1 MNIQLQEKTRNRPG
15 PQRQQPT
22 LVLPVA
28 DSAGYV
34 ELMGDL
40 WFQVKG
46 ADSIPEFFTMPVS
59 SSDHWMFVSSF
70 GAVTAGR
77 RNPDNAL
84 FPYYSC
90 DKLIDTAQTS
100 GPLTLIRVV
109 DGTGKAVVWAPF
121 SNDPIRTAPSRSV
134 YKNVPG
140 NKLLFEEFNQELG
153 LSFWYQ
159 WAFGE
164 DFGFIRSCQLINH
177 GLQELNISVLDGIQN
192 VLPAGMSQ
200 EFQMKYSSL
209 GDAYKKTELLQESR
223 LGLFYLSSI
232 PSDEALPSEGLKA
245 TTVWA
250 TGLPDPKTLLS
261 TDQLRSFVDTGTV
274 ETETDKRGK
283 RGAYLVSSSFCLPA
297 ADSMRWN
304 IVAELEQDHFNV
316 IQLTQLLSQSNSE
329 SSSESLSQLLT
340 RDIAKCQHR
349 LDQIV
354 SSADGIQT
362 GSDQRRV
369 HRHRSDVTYNVMR
382 GGIPNDNYVV
392 SISDFLKYLST
403 RNAPVFQKFQEQI
416 EQLGDEIS
424 LSQLHSEIK
433 RIADPDLSRLGGEYL
448 PFTFGR
454 RHGDPSRPWN
464 RFSIETR
471 DRDGN
476 RRIAYEGNWRDIF
489 QNWEAIAFAWPG
501 FINCMIRKFVNA
513 STADGYNPYRI
524 NESGVDWEVPEED
537 QFSNFGYWGDH
548 QIIYL
553 AKLLEWSRK
562 TNPLAAD
569 EMLSE
574 ENCSYVNVPYR
585 IANYESILKDS
596 SNTIEFDERLNSEIN
611 AKVETLGTDAK
622 LHLGSDGTVEHVSM
636 LEKLLLPAM
645 VKMTNFVPGGGIWMN
660 TQRPE
665 WNDANNALVGCGVS
679 AVTAFYLHRFF
690 EGMKQWLGDYQT
702 RNPDHRFPVSNSV
715 WALVQGVSQTLSEA
729 DQNEPPSN
737 HQRKLV
743 VDKLSTLGSEYREGL
758 YRDGL
763 SQEKTLVQISEC
775 TKAIE
780 NCLEHLKAFVRQN
793 KRSCGLYDAYHL
805 LSITDD
811 EMSLE
816 RLDEML
822 EGQVAAISSGALS
835 SEECCDA
842 LDRLGESPLYRAN
855 QNSYILYPDRQL
867 QPFMEKNQLDAN
879 VLEKS
884 PLFKRLIADND
895 RSVVRLNL
903 DGRLNFCG
911 DFRNV
916 QDLRKALDVLAD
928 SNEAYRSLIQTD
940 REYIEELFEAT
951 FNHHRFTG
959 RSGTFF
965 AYEGLGSIYWH
976 MVSKLALAVV
986 EQYVTEFQN
995 AGRPEILSRLRLHYR
1010 EIREG
1015 LGVNKAPADFGA
1027 FPIDPY
1033 SHTPENAGAK
1043 QPGMTGQV
1051 KEDVLCRMIELGI
1064 RVDRGT
1070 VSFEPSLFES
1080 KEFSKHETA
1089 FNFHDLE
1096 GNDCEIKL
1104 SEGMF
1109 GWTWCQTP
1117 ILFAKSDR
1125 NRIVVTLTNGE
1136 VHDRDRLE
1144 LSPSESDQLF
1154 QRTGEIKQIEIFI
1167 AGRNE
1172 NAPHETMSNE

>member
-1 MNIQLQEKTRNRPG
+1 MNIQLHEITGNPLSSD
-15 PQRQQPT
+15 RQQPPT

-34 ELMGDL
+34 ELMGDS

-46 ADSIPEFFTMPVS
+46 ANAIPEFFTMPVS

-84 FPYYSC
+84 FPYLCC
-90 DKLIDTAQTS
+90 DKLVDAAHTS
-100 GPLTLIRVV
+100 GPLTLIRVS
-109 DGTGKAVVWAPF
+109 DGTGKAVIWSPF
-121 SNDPIRTAPSRSV
+121 SNDPIRATPSRSV
-134 YKNVPG
+134 YKNVAG
-140 NKLLFEEFNQELG
+140 NKILFEEFNQELG

-177 GLQELNISVLDGIQN
+177 GLQELRLSVLDGIQN
-192 VLPAGMSQ
+192 VLPAGISQ
-200 EFQMKYSSL
+200 EFQMRYSSL
-209 GDAYKKTELLQESR
+209 GDAYKKTELLPKTA

-245 TTVWA
+245 TTVWS
-250 TGLPDPKTLLS
+250 TGLPSPKTLLS
-261 TDQLRSFVDTGTV
+261 TEQVRSFVETGSV
-274 ETETDKRGK
+274 KTETDVRGK
-283 RGAYLVSSSFCLPA
+283 RAAYLVASSFSLTSA
-297 ADSMRWN
+297 ESMRWN
-304 IVAELEQDHFNV
+304 VVAELEQDHFDV
-316 IQLTQLLSQSNSE
+316 IQLEQLLSQS
-329 SSSESLSQLLT
+329 SSDSLCNLLAQ
-340 RDIAKCQHR
+340 DIASCQSR
-349 LDQIV
+349 LGQII
-354 SSADGIQT
+354 SSADGIQA

-392 SISDFLKYLST
+392 SIDDFLKYLSI
-403 RNAPVFQKFQEQI
+403 RNAPVFQKFKAQI
-416 EQLGDEIS
+416 EQLDSEIS
-424 LSQLHSEIK
+424 LAELHDELK
-433 RIADPDLSRLGGEYL
+433 RIGDPDLSRLGGEYL

-471 DRDGN
+471 DKDGN

-537 QFSNFGYWGDH
+537 QFSNIGYWGDH

-569 EMLSE
+569 EMLCD

-585 IANYESILKDS
+585 IASYDSILKDS
-596 SNTIEFDERLNSEIN
+596 SNTIEFDDRLDREIN
-611 AKVETLGTDAK
+611 ANVESMGTDAK
-622 LHLGSDGTVEHVSM
+622 LHLGSSGSVEHVSM

-665 WNDANNALVGCGVS
+665 WNDANNALVGRGVS

-690 EGMKQWLGDYQT
+690 QGMKQWLSDYHVS
-702 RNPDHRFPVSNSV
+702 NPDRQFPVSNPV
-715 WALVQGVSQTLSEA
+715 WSMIQGVAKTLGETA
-729 DQNEPPSN
+729 QGDTPTNQ
-737 HQRKLV
+737 QRKQV
-743 VDKLSTLGSEYREGL
+743 VDKLSTIGSNYRQGL
-758 YRDGL
+758 YRDGV
-763 SQEKTLVQISEC
+763 SEEKTLVQLPQCI
-775 TKAIE
+775 KAVE
-780 NCLEHLKAFVRQN
+780 TCLEHLKSFVQQN

-805 LSITDD
+805 LNITDD
-811 EMSLE
+811 EISLE

-842 LDRLGESPLYRAN
+842 LDRLRDSSLYRAN
-855 QNSYILYPDRQL
+855 QNSYMLYPDQQL
-867 QPFMEKNQLDAN
+867 RPFMEKNQIDAE
-879 VLEKS
+879 VAKQSSLIE
-884 PLFKRLIADND
+884 RLLADED
-895 RSVVRLNL
+895 HSVVRKNL
-903 DGRLNFCG
+903 KGQLNFCG

-916 QDLRKALDVLAD
+916 HDLRKALDVLAE
-928 SNEAYRSLIQTD
+928 SNQEYRSLVQTD
-940 REYIEELFEAT
+940 REYLEELFEET
-951 FNHHRFTG
+951 FEHRRFTG

-976 MVSKLALAVV
+976 MVSKLALAVI
-986 EQYVTEFQN
+986 EQYVNESQG
-995 AGRPEILSRLRLHYR
+995 AARPEVLSRLCLHYR
-1010 EIREG
+1010 EIRDG
-1015 LGVNKAPADFGA
+1015 LGVNKAPAVYGA

-1051 KEDVLCRMIELGI
+1051 KEDVLCRMLELGI
-1064 RVDRGT
+1064 RVEQGA

-1080 KEFSKHETA
+1080 SEFSQHDSA
-1089 FNFHDLE
+1089 FRFHGLTGE
-1096 GNDCEIKL
+1096 VREIEIA
-1104 SEGMF
+1104 EGMF

-1117 ILFAKSDR
+1117 ILFVKSDR
-1125 NRIVVTLTNGE
+1125 QKLVLRLNNGE
-1136 VHDRDRLE
+1136 IHERDQLE
-1144 LSPSESDQLF
+1144 LSLAETNHLF
-1154 QRTGEIKQIEIFI
+1154 QRTGEIKQIEIFL
-1167 AGRNE
+1167 AGQNG
-1172 NAPHETMSNE
+1172 

>member
-1 MNIQLQEKTRNRPG
+1 MNIQLQETRNQLDSSR
-15 PQRQQPT
+15 QQQPT
-22 LVLPVA
+22 LVLPTA

-34 ELMGDL
+34 NLMGDL

-46 ADSIPEFFTMPVS
+46 ANSIPEFFTMPVS

-90 DKLIDTAQTS
+90 DKLIDTAQTAGS
-100 GPLTLIRVV
+100 LTLIRIV
-109 DGTGKAVVWAPF
+109 DGTGNAVIWAPF
-121 SNDPIRTAPSRSV
+121 SNDPIRTPPSRSV
-134 YKNVPG
+134 YKNVAG
-140 NKLLFEEFNQELG
+140 NKLLFEEFNEELG

-177 GLQELNISVLDGIQN
+177 GLQELNVSILDGIQN

-209 GDAYKKTELLQESR
+209 GDAYKKTELLQESG

-250 TGLPDPKTLLS
+250 TGLPDPQTLLS
-261 TDQLRSFVDTGTV
+261 TDQLRAFVDTGTV
-274 ETETDKRGK
+274 KTETDKRGK
-283 RGAYLVSSSFCLPA
+283 RGAYLLASSFCLPA
-297 ADSMRWN
+297 ADSMHWHV
-304 IVAELEQDHFNV
+304 VAELEQDHFDIV
-316 IQLTQLLSQSNSE
+316 QLRQMLSKSTP
-329 SSSESLSQLLT
+329 ESLSQILT
-340 RDIAKCQHR
+340 QDIANCQNR
-349 LDQIV
+349 LGQII

-403 RNAPVFQKFQEQI
+403 RNAPVFQKFQKQI

-424 LSQLHSEIK
+424 LCQLHSEIK
-433 RIADPDLSRLGGEYL
+433 QIGDPDLSRLGGEYL

-471 DRDGN
+471 DKDGN

-489 QNWEAIAFAWPG
+489 QNWEAIGLAWPG

-569 EMLSE
+569 EMLGD
-574 ENCSYVNVPYR
+574 ENCSYANVPYR
-585 IANYESILKDS
+585 IANYDSILKDS
-596 SNTIEFDERLNSEIN
+596 SNTIEFDDRLNREIET
-611 AKVETLGTDAK
+611 KVESLGTDAK
-622 LHLGSDGTVEHVSM
+622 LHLDSNGSVEHVSM

-665 WNDANNALVGCGVS
+665 WNDANNALVGRGVS

-690 EGMKQWLGDYQT
+690 EGMKQWLDEYQT
-702 RNPDHRFPVSNSV
+702 RNPDRQFSVSNPV
-715 WALVQGVSQTLSEA
+715 WAMIQGVAEA
-729 DQNEPPSN
+729 LNDTDQSDPPSN
-737 HQRKLV
+737 QQRKQV

-758 YRDGL
+758 YRDGVSQQKTSVQL
-763 SQEKTLVQISEC
+763 SQCIN
-775 TKAIE
+775 AIE
-780 NCLEHLKAFVRQN
+780 TCLEHLKSFVRQN
-793 KRSCGLYDAYHL
+793 KRACGLYDAYHL

-811 EMSLE
+811 EISLE
-816 RLDEML
+816 RLDQML

-842 LDRLGESPLYRAN
+842 LDRLRESPLYRAN
-855 QNSYILYPDRQL
+855 QNSYMLYPDRQL
-867 QPFMEKNQLDAN
+867 RQFMQKNQIAADAA
-879 VLEKS
+879 EKS
-884 PLFKRLIADND
+884 QLIGRLIADKD
-895 RSVVRLNL
+895 PSVVRMNL
-903 DGRLNFCG
+903 DGQLNFCG

-928 SNEAYRSLIQTD
+928 SNEAYRSLIQSD
-940 REYIEELFEAT
+940 RQYMEELFEAT
-951 FNHHRFTG
+951 FDHHRFTG

-986 EQYVTEFQN
+986 EQYVTEFQG
-995 AGRPEILSRLRLHYR
+995 AGKPELLSRLRLHYR
-1010 EIREG
+1010 EIRDG
-1015 LGVNKAPADFGA
+1015 LGVNKAPADYGA

-1033 SHTPENAGAK
+1033 SHTPENSGAK

-1051 KEDVLCRMIELGI
+1051 KEDVLCRMLELGI
-1064 RVDRGT
+1064 RVDRGS

-1080 KEFSKHETA
+1080 KEFARRETA
-1089 FNFHDLE
+1089 FKFHNLA
-1096 GNDCEIKL
+1096 GNDCEIEL
-1104 SEGMF
+1104 REGMF

-1117 ILFAKSDR
+1117 ILFIKSDR
-1125 NRIVVTLTNGE
+1125 QRLVLTMKNGE
-1136 VHDRDRLE
+1136 VHVRERLE
-1144 LSPSESDQLF
+1144 LSPSETNQLF
-1154 QRTGEIKQIEIFI
+1154 QRTSEIKKIEIFI

-1172 NAPHETMSNE
+1172 HSTNETTPNV

>member
-1 MNIQLQEKTRNRPG
+1 MNIQLQEKNIDTLNFDSG
-15 PQRQQPT
+15 QST

-28 DSAGYV
+28 NSTGYV
-34 ELMGDL
+34 DLMGDF
-40 WFQVKG
+40 WFQVKD
-46 ADSIPEFFTMPVS
+46 ANSIPEFFTMPVS

-90 DKLIDTAQTS
+90 DKLIDTAQTA
-100 GPLTLIRVV
+100 GPLTLIRLI
-109 DGTGKAVVWAPF
+109 DGSGKTVVWSPF
-121 SNDPIRTAPSRSV
+121 SNDLIRTTPSRSV
-134 YKNVPG
+134 YKNVAG
-140 NKLLFEEFNQELG
+140 NKLLFEEFNRELG

-177 GLQELNISVLDGIQN
+177 NLEEISVSVLDGIQN
-192 VLPAGMSQ
+192 VLPPGVTE

-209 GDAYKKTELLQESR
+209 GDAYKKSELLPETA

-250 TGLPDPKTLLS
+250 TGLPNPQTLLS
-261 TDQLRSFVDTGTV
+261 TDQLRAFIETGNV

-283 RGAYLVSSSFCLPA
+283 RGAYLVASSFRLPSA
-297 ADSMRWN
+297 ESMRWN
-304 IVAELEQDHFNV
+304 VVAELEQDHFDV
-316 IQLTQLLSQSNSE
+316 VQLSQFLGE
-329 SSSESLSQLLT
+329 SDPDSRCQSLAQ
-340 RDIAKCQHR
+340 DIAACQRR
-349 LDQIV
+349 LDQII
-354 SSADGIQT
+354 SSADGVQA

-382 GGIPNDNYVV
+382 GGIPNDNYIV
-392 SISDFLKYLST
+392 SVKDFLKYLAT
-403 RNAPVFQKFQEQI
+403 RNVPAFQKFQKQI
-416 EQLGDEIS
+416 EQLGVEIS
-424 LSQLHSEIK
+424 LSRLHSEVK
-433 RIADPDLSRLGGEYL
+433 RIGDPDLSRLGEEYL

-471 DRDGN
+471 EADGN

-501 FINCMIRKFVNA
+501 FTNCMIRKFVNA

-537 QFSNFGYWGDH
+537 QFSNIGYWGDH

-562 TNPLAAD
+562 TNPQAAD
-569 EMLSE
+569 EMLSD

-585 IANYESILKDS
+585 IANYDSILKDS
-596 SNTIEFDERLNSEIN
+596 SNTIEFDDRLNNEIN
-611 AKVETLGTDAK
+611 AKVESFGTDAK
-622 LHLGSDGTVEHVSM
+622 LHLGSDGNVQHVSM

-665 WNDANNALVGCGVS
+665 WNDANNALVGRGVS

-690 EGMKQWLGDYQT
+690 EGMKHWLADYVT
-702 RNPDHRFPVSNSV
+702 RNPDRQFSISKPV
-715 WALVQGVSQTLSEA
+715 WTMILGVAQTLRDANQSDPA
-729 DQNEPPSN
+729 SN
-737 HQRKLV
+737 RERKLI
-743 VDKLSTLGSEYREGL
+743 VDKLSTLGSEYRESL
-758 YRDGL
+758 YRDGV
-763 SQEKTLVQISEC
+763 SQEKTIVHLSEC
-775 TKAIE
+775 TAAIE
-780 NCLEHLKAFVRQN
+780 ACLESLKSFTSQN

-811 EMSLE
+811 EVSLE

-842 LDRLGESPLYRAN
+842 LDRLRESNLYRAD
-855 QNSYILYPDRQL
+855 QNSYILYPNRQL
-867 QPFMEKNQLDAN
+867 RPFMQKNQLDASAAKN
-879 VLEKS
+879 SKLIE
-884 PLFKRLIADND
+884 RLLADKN
-895 RSVVRLNL
+895 RSVVRANLN
-903 DGRLNFCG
+903 GKLNFCG

-916 QDLRKALDVLAD
+916 HDLRKALDVLAD
-928 SNEAYRSLIQTD
+928 SNPDYQSLVQSD
-940 REYIEELFEAT
+940 REYLEELFEST
-951 FNHHRFTG
+951 FDHHRFLG

-976 MVSKLALAVV
+976 MVSKLALAVI
-986 EQYVTEFQN
+986 EQYVAESQV
-995 AGRPEILSRLRLHYR
+995 AARPELLSRLRDHYR
-1010 EIREG
+1010 KIRDG
-1015 LGVNKAPADFGA
+1015 LGVNKAPELYGA
-1027 FPIDPY
+1027 FPIDAY
-1033 SHTPENAGAK
+1033 SHTPENSGAK

-1051 KEDVLCRMIELGI
+1051 KEDVLCRMLELGV
-1064 RVDRGT
+1064 RVENGAIA
-1070 VSFEPSLFES
+1070 FEPSLFQS
-1080 KEFSKHETA
+1080 KEFSQRQSA
-1089 FNFHDLE
+1089 FQFYGLA
-1096 GNDCEIKL
+1096 GNDREIKL
-1104 SEGMF
+1104 DEGMF

-1117 ILFAKSDR
+1117 ILFVESDR
-1125 NRIVVTLTNGE
+1125 QRLVLTLANGE
-1136 VHDRDRLE
+1136 VQERQQLE
-1144 LSPSESDQLF
+1144 LSATEANQLF
-1154 QRTGEIKQIEIFI
+1154 QRTGEIKQIEIFL
-1167 AGRNE
+1167 ARRNKQ
-1172 NAPHETMSNE
+1172 

>member
-15 PQRQQPT
+15 PDRKQPT
-22 LVLPVA
+22 LELPVA
-28 DSAGYV
+28 NSTGYV
-34 ELMGDL
+34 ELMGDR

-46 ADSIPEFFTMPVS
+46 ADTIPEFFTMPVS
-59 SSDHWMFVSSF
+59 SSDHWMFISSF

-100 GPLTLIRVV
+100 GPLTYIRVV
-109 DGTGKAVVWAPF
+109 DEDGNTIIWAPF
-121 SNDPIRTAPSRSV
+121 SNDPIRTSPPRSV
-134 YKNVPG
+134 YKNIAG
-140 NKLLFEEFNQELG
+140 NKLLFEEFNEELE

-164 DFGFIRSCQLINH
+164 DFGFIRNCQLINH
-177 GLQELNISVLDGIQN
+177 GLQERSISILDGIQN
-192 VLPAGMSQ
+192 VLPAGITQ
-200 EFQMKYSSL
+200 EFQMQYSSL
-209 GDAYKKTELLQESR
+209 GDAYKKTELLEESN

-250 TGLPDPKTLLS
+250 TGLPDPQTLLS
-261 TDQLRSFVDTGTV
+261 TDQVRSFIDSGVV
-274 ETETDKRGK
+274 ETETDKRGG
-283 RGAYLVSSSFCLPA
+283 RCAYLLASTFGLPA
-297 ADSMRWN
+297 GESMRWS
-304 IVAELEQDHFNV
+304 VTAELEQDHFDV
-316 IQLTQLLSQSNSE
+316 VKLSQLLSKSD
-329 SSSESLSQLLT
+329 SESLSQMLT
-340 RDIAKCQHR
+340 EDIANCQHR
-349 LDQIV
+349 LGQII
-354 SSADGIQT
+354 SSADGIQS
-362 GSDQRRV
+362 GSDQRRI

-392 SISDFLKYLST
+392 STSDFLKYLST
-403 RNAPVFQKFQEQI
+403 RNVPVYQKFQDQI
-416 EQLGDEIS
+416 EKLGAEIS
-424 LSQLHSEIK
+424 LSELHVEIK

-471 DRDGN
+471 DQNGN

-489 QNWEAIAFAWPG
+489 QNWEAIAFAWPE

-524 NESGVDWEVPEED
+524 NESGVDWEVPEEG

-569 EMLSE
+569 ELLGDQ
-574 ENCSYVNVPYR
+574 NCSYVNVPYR

-596 SNTIEFDERLNSEIN
+596 SNTIEFDDSLNNQIN
-611 AKVETLGTDAK
+611 AKVESLGTDAK
-622 LHLGSDGTVEHVSM
+622 LHLDSDGKVHHVSM

-665 WNDANNALVGCGVS
+665 WNDANNALVGRGVS

-690 EGMKQWLGDYQT
+690 EGMKQWLGDHQA
-702 RNPDHRFPVSNSV
+702 RNPEAQFLVSNPM
-715 WALVQGVSQTLSEA
+715 WAMVEGITQTLSNA
-729 DQNEPPSN
+729 DQSDATSN
-737 HQRKLV
+737 HQRKV
-743 VDKLSTLGSEYREGL
+743 IVDKLSTVGSEYREGL
-758 YRDGL
+758 YRDGVSPQKTAVQL
-763 SQEKTLVQISEC
+763 SDCI
-775 TKAIE
+775 KAIE
-780 NCLEHLKAFVRQN
+780 TCLEHLKSFVRQN
-793 KRSCGLYDAYHL
+793 KRPSGLYDAYHL
-805 LSITDD
+805 LCITDD
-811 EMSLE
+811 EISLE
-816 RLDEML
+816 RLDKML

-842 LDRLGESPLYRAN
+842 LDSLRTSPLYREN
-855 QNSYILYPDRQL
+855 QNSYMLYPDRQL
-867 QPFMEKNQLDAN
+867 RQFMEKNQLNADLAK
-879 VLEKS
+879 KS
-884 PLFKRLIADND
+884 PLIERLVANKDLSI
-895 RSVVRLNL
+895 VRMNL
-903 DGRLNFCG
+903 DGKLNFCS

-916 QDLRKALDVLAD
+916 QDLRKALDDLAN
-928 SNEAYRSLIQTD
+928 SNQAYEPLIESD
-940 REYIEELFEAT
+940 REYIEELFEET
-951 FNHHRFTG
+951 FDHHRFTG

-986 EQYVTEFQN
+986 EQYVTEFQGDAN
-995 AGRPEILSRLRLHYR
+995 PELLSRLCAHYR
-1010 EIREG
+1010 EIRDG
-1015 LGVNKAPADFGA
+1015 LGVNKTPANYGA

-1033 SHTPENAGAK
+1033 SHTPENSGAK

-1051 KEDVLCRMIELGI
+1051 KEDVLCRMLELGI
-1064 RVDRGT
+1064 RVDSGA

-1080 KEFSKHETA
+1080 KEFSQQDTA
-1089 FNFHDLE
+1089 LEFHDLA

-1104 SEGMF
+1104 SQGMF

-1125 NRIVVTLTNGE
+1125 ERLVVTMNNGE
-1136 VHDRDRLE
+1136 VHERERLE
-1144 LSPSESDQLF
+1144 LSPTESNQLF

-1167 AGRNE
+1167 AGRNDHSTQE
-1172 NAPHETMSNE
+1172 AMSNE